1 MPIQARIKPAL
12 SDQLLMITI
21 LGDAPTVEHQH
32 SIGLFH
38 RREAMGD
45 DQGGAVAEEPIQTLM
60 QGVLGRGI
68 EGRGRFIQITTLG
81 SASTMRAT
89 ASRCR

>member
-1 MPIQARIKPAL
+1 MVRYCVGQSVLQMPIQARIKPAL

-38 RREAMGD
+38 R
-45 DQGGAVAEEPIQTLM
+45 
-60 QGVLGRGI
+60 
-68 EGRGRFIQITTLG
+68 
-81 SASTMRAT
+81 
-89 ASRCR
+89 